1 MQLKAIKQ
9 ITGIIRLR
17 SGLHIGAGKDTVEI
31 GGLDQPIIKHPVTG
45 APYIPGSS
53 LKGKMRALLETS
65 VFFQNPG
72 TNASILGLDK
82 TGKVNGEPCG
92 CGKKDCPACTLF
104 GAHKAPKECDPD
116 LGPTRIL
123 VRDANLTQESE
134 EQFKSGRLPMEVKYE
149 NIINRIQGVAE
160 HPRPLERVPA
170 GTSFTL
176 TIALK
181 VFDTDVESELL
192 KHVWQ
197 GLKLIEMDALG
208 GGGSRG
214 SGQVSFEDLQLD
226 GMPVDLHAVA
236 VFEK

>member
-1 MQLKAIKQ
+1 MLF
-9 ITGIIRLR
+9 R
-17 SGLHIGAGKDTVEI
+17 S
-31 GGLDQPIIKHPVTG
+31 
-45 APYIPGSS
+45 
-53 LKGKMRALLETS
+53 
-65 VFFQNPG
+65 
-72 TNASILGLDK
+72 
-82 TGKVNGEPCG
+82 
-92 CGKKDCPACTLF
+92 
-104 GAHKAPKECDPD
+104 
-116 LGPTRIL
+116 
-123 VRDANLTQESE
+123 
-134 EQFKSGRLPMEVKYE
+134 MEVKYE

-181 VFDTDVESELL
+181 VFDNDVESELL

>member
-65 VFFQNPG
+65 IFMQREQTKAAVMG
-72 TNASILGLDK
+72 
-82 TGKVNGEPCG
+82 GKPCN
-92 CGKKDCPACTLF
+92 CGKKDCPACKLF
-104 GAHKAPKECDPD
+104 GAHNDPKHCDPD

-181 VFDTDVESELL
+181 VFDNDVESELL

-214 SGQVSFEDLQLD
+214 SGQVSFADLQLD